1 MTQRQQ
7 LDVVLVRKLEQR
19 TRLIVFLISCLTRVL
34 MFALANH
41 EVALVPRPVLDWEVS
56 SSCMTVLWLKLF
68 EMGAVNVG
76 V

>member
-1 MTQRQQ
+1 
-7 LDVVLVRKLEQR
+7 
-19 TRLIVFLISCLTRVL
+19 

-56 SSCMTVLWLKLF
+56 SSCMTVLSLNVLWLKLF
-68 EMGAVNVG
+68 DMGAVNVG